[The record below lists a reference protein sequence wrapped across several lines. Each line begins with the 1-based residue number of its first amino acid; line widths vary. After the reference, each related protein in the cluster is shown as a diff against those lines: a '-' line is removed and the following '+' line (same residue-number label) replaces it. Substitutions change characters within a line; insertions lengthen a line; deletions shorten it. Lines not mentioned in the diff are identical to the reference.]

1 MFRAMRRADRA
12 ATEAQAWEILRR
24 AEWGVLSTVG
34 EDGWPYGVPLN
45 HVVVGDALYAHCA
58 LDGHKLDN
66 LEHEAR
72 ASFCA
77 VALHEVKPAELSTRY
92 ESAIAFGRAELIL
105 ENTERRLALEAL
117 GQRFSAAHPEAI
129 DQTMAESFDR
139 TAVIRLRIEHLS
151 GKIHP

>member
-1 MFRAMRRADRA
+1 MFREMRRADRA

-34 EDGWPYGVPLN
+34 ADGWPYGVPLN
-45 HVVVGDALYAHCA
+45 HVVVGDAIYAHCA

-92 ESAIAFGRAELIL
+92 ESAIAFGQAELIL
-105 ENTERRLALEAL
+105 ENDERRLALEAL
-117 GQRFSAAHPEAI
+117 AQRFSAAHPDAI

-139 TAVIRLRIEHLS
+139 TAVIRLRIEQLS

>member
-1 MFRAMRRADRA
+1 MFREMRRADRA

-45 HVVVGDALYAHCA
+45 HVVVGDAIYAHCA

-77 VALHEVKPAELSTRY
+77 VALHEVKPEELSTRF

-105 ENTERRLALEAL
+105 ENDERRLALEAL
-117 GQRFSAAHPEAI
+117 AQRFSSAHPEAI
-129 DQTMAESFDR
+129 DKTMAESFER
-139 TAVIRLRIEHLS
+139 TAVLRLRVAHLS